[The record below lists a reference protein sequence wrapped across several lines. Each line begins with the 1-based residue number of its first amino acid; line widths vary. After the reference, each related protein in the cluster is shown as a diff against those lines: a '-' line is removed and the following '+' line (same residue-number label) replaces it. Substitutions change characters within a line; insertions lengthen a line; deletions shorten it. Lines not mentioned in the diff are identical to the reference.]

1 MFLLS
6 KDWSWDVLELVPCL
20 ISGFGGS
27 KLSST
32 LGFSFPT
39 KKTENHSEVSSITP
53 G

>member
-1 MFLLS
+1 MFLLR
-6 KDWSWDVLELVPCL
+6 KDRSWDVLELVPCL

-32 LGFSFPT
+32 LAFSFPR
-39 KKTENHSEVSSITP
+39 KRAENHSEVSSITF